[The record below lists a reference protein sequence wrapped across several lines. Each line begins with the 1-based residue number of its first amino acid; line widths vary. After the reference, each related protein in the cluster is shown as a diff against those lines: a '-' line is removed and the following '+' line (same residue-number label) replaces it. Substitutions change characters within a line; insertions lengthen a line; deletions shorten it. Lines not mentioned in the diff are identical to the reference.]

1 MGNAQRLDLPVQPF
15 CDALKFRCHDG
26 GVELHD
32 FQGVRLVLQEPHMA
46 QLVDLIVGDH
56 LHTENAGEIADIG
69 LAGSHAGNA
78 AAGKGDLGGGR
89 ELVDHIRPSRL
100 VAQGKD
106 VRERDVVALEF
117 VDAIGVVPDDG
128 KVRGS
133 GLQVGKAADGLVG
146 INDTVGVGI
155 FGNRPYEL
163 DLRVLHQ
170 LLHHVHIRA
179 FGSHGDGNQLRAEE
193 LADLEM
199 PVISGGGAEK
209 FHLFLPA
216 PWLGAVE
223 QAVGVGTGHHV
234 EHHIQGSRAADEHL
248 IRLAAQHIRPVPPGT
263 GNTRQFAV
271 IPGVHAVV
279 EAVLRGLQY
288 SQQAADHVQLLRGG
302 LAPGHIQIQPLR
314 LAGFVGRQ
322 HTAVFTFQFF
332 PGHAGI
338 GSHINHPFGILTSFT
353 CILYVRSP
361 KNATSDWAKIHFSSQ
376 KSRNL

>member
-1 MGNAQRLDLPVQPF
+1 MGNAQWPNLPVQPF
-15 CDALKFRCHDG
+15 CHALKFRCHDG
-26 GVELHD
+26 CVELHD
-32 FQGVRLVLQEPHMA
+32 LQRVRLVLKKTHMA
-46 QLVDLIVGDH
+46 QLVDLVVGDH
-56 LHTENAGEIADIG
+56 LHAENTGEIADIG

-78 AAGKGDLGGGR
+78 AAGKGDLGSGR
-89 ELVDHIRPSRL
+89 ELIDHIRPPRL
-100 VAQGKD
+100 VAQGED
-106 VRERDVVALEF
+106 VRERDIVALEF

-128 KVRGS
+128 KVRGG

-146 INDTVGVGI
+146 VNNSVGVGV

-223 QAVGVGTGHHV
+223 QPVGVGTGHHV

-263 GNTRQFAV
+263 GNTRQFTV
-271 IPGVHAVV
+271 IPGVHAVIV
-279 EAVLRGLQY
+279 AILRGLQY
-288 SQQAADHVQLLRGG
+288 SQQAADHVQLLLGG
-302 LAPGHIQIQPLR
+302 LTAGHIQIQPLR

-338 GSHINHPFGILTSFT
+338 GSHIDHPFGILTSFT

>member
-1 MGNAQRLDLPVQPF
+1 
-15 CDALKFRCHDG
+15 
-26 GVELHD
+26 
-32 FQGVRLVLQEPHMA
+32 MA
-46 QLVDLIVGDH
+46 QLVDLVVGDH
-56 LHTENAGEIADIG
+56 LHAENAGEVADIG

-89 ELVDHIRPSRL
+89 ELIDHIRPSRL
-100 VAQGKD
+100 VAQRED
-106 VRERDVVALEF
+106 VRERDIVALEF

-146 INDTVGVGI
+146 VNNSVGVGV

-170 LLHHVHIRA
+170 LLHHVHIRP
-179 FGSHGDGNQLRAEE
+179 FGGHGDGNQLRAEE

-199 PVISGGGAEK
+199 PVIAGGGAEK
-209 FHLFLPA
+209 LHLFLPA
-216 PWLGAVE
+216 PGLGAVE
-223 QAVGVGTGHHV
+223 QTVGIGAGHHV

-263 GNTRQFAV
+263 GNTRQFTV

-279 EAVLRGLQY
+279 EAVLRSLQHG
-288 SQQAADHVQLLRGG
+288 QKAADQIQLLLGG
-302 LAPGHIQIQPLR
+302 LTAGHIQIQPLR

-338 GSHINHPFGILTSFT
+338 GSHIDHPFGILTSFM
-353 CILYVRSP
+353 CILYARSL
-361 KNATSDWAKIHFSSQ
+361 KNATSDWAKIHFSAQ

>member
-1 MGNAQRLDLPVQPF
+1 MGNAQWPNLPVQPF
-15 CDALKFRCHDG
+15 CHALKFRCHDG
-26 GVELHD
+26 CVELHD
-32 FQGVRLVLQEPHMA
+32 LQRVRLVLKKTHMA
-46 QLVDLIVGDH
+46 QLVDLVVGDH
-56 LHTENAGEIADIG
+56 LHAENTGEVADIG
-69 LAGSHAGNA
+69 LAGSHAGKA
-78 AAGKGDLGGGR
+78 AAAEGDLGGGR
-89 ELVDHIRPSRL
+89 KLIDHVRPPRL
-100 VAQGKD
+100 VAQGQD

-146 INDTVGVGI
+146 VNNSVGVGV

-163 DLRVLHQ
+163 DLGILHQ
-170 LLHHVHIRA
+170 LLHHVHVRTL
-179 FGSHGDGNQLRAEE
+179 GGHGDGNQLRAEE

-248 IRLAAQHIRPVPPGT
+248 IRLAAQHIRPISPGA
-263 GNTRQFAV
+263 GDTRQLAV

-279 EAVLRGLQY
+279 EAVLRSLQHG
-288 SQQAADHVQLLRGG
+288 QKAADHVQLLRGG
-302 LAPGHIQIQPLR
+302 LATGHVQIQPLR

-332 PGHAGI
+332 PAHAGI
-338 GSHINHPFGILTSFT
+338 GSHIDHPFGILTSFT

>member
-1 MGNAQRLDLPVQPF
+1 MGNAQWPNLPVQPF

-26 GVELHD
+26 CVELHD
-32 FQGVRLVLQEPHMA
+32 LQRVRLVLKKTHMA
-46 QLVDLIVGDH
+46 QLVDLVVGDH
-56 LHTENAGEIADIG
+56 LHTENAGEVADIG

-78 AAGKGDLGGGR
+78 AAGKGDLGGGC
-89 ELVDHIRPSRL
+89 ELIDHIRPSRL
-100 VAQGKD
+100 VAQRED
-106 VRERDVVALEF
+106 IRERDIVALEF

-146 INDTVGVGI
+146 VNNSVGVGV

-170 LLHHVHIRA
+170 LLHHVHVRTL
-179 FGSHGDGNQLRAEE
+179 GGHGNGNQLRAEE

-199 PVISGGGAEK
+199 PIISGGGAEK

-223 QAVGVGTGHHV
+223 QAVGIGTGHHV

-279 EAVLRGLQY
+279 EAVLRSLQHG
-288 SQQAADHVQLLRGG
+288 QKAADQIQLLLGG
-302 LAPGHIQIQPLR
+302 LTAGHIQIQPLR

-338 GSHINHPFGILTSFT
+338 GSHIDHPFGILTSFT

-376 KSRNL
+376 KPRNL

>member
-1 MGNAQRLDLPVQPF
+1 
-15 CDALKFRCHDG
+15 
-26 GVELHD
+26 
-32 FQGVRLVLQEPHMA
+32 MA
-46 QLVDLIVGDH
+46 QLVDLVVGDH
-56 LHTENAGEIADIG
+56 LHAENTGEIADIG

-89 ELVDHIRPSRL
+89 ELIDHIRPPRL
-100 VAQGKD
+100 VAQGED
-106 VRERDVVALEF
+106 VRERDIVALEF

-155 FGNRPYEL
+155 FGNRPDEL
-163 DLRVLHQ
+163 DLGILHQ
-170 LLHHVHIRA
+170 LLHHVHVRA
-179 FGSHGDGNQLRAEE
+179 FRGHGDRDQLRAKE

-199 PVISGGGAEK
+199 PVIAGGGAEK

-216 PWLGAVE
+216 PGLGAVE
-223 QAVGVGTGHHV
+223 QTVGIGAGHHV
-234 EHHIQGSRAADEHL
+234 KHHIQGSRAANEHL
-248 IRLAAQHIRPVPPGT
+248 IRLAAQHIRPISPGA
-263 GNTRQFAV
+263 GDTRQLAV

-279 EAVLRGLQY
+279 EAVLRSLQHG
-288 SQQAADHVQLLRGG
+288 QKAADQIQLLLGG
-302 LAPGHIQIQPLR
+302 LAPRHVQVQPLR

-338 GSHINHPFGILTSFT
+338 GSHIDHPFGILTSFT
-353 CILYVRSP
+353 GILYVRSP